1 MGFGFTV
8 KGIGLRARVM
18 GFNINQ
24 MLRSTLARL
33 IKKAGGLGGRSPPHL

>member
-1 MGFGFTV
+1 
-8 KGIGLRARVM
+8 M

-33 IKKAGGLGGRSPPHL
+33 KKSGVVGGAQPPPFVNTMLA